1 MGKLAHTSCYL
12 VGPVEHDS
20 LFGRDWRETISKH
33 LLEIGVKVYNPLDR
47 PKWMSHIEPFIP
59 PSASRREILSLIEN
73 DDTDYIESQRL
84 VRAICLRYIST
95 CDFIF
100 CYLPDTK
107 TFGTTE
113 ELVIAS
119 NYQKPII
126 AVCPDGI
133 PSLWVWDLFD
143 NAGARVFE
151 DLDQSI
157 SHLYDINSGS
167 IMIDA
172 LRWIFLGDI
181 YEPELFRISRRV
193 RG

>member
-12 VGPVEHDS
+12 VGPIEHDS
-20 LFGRDWRETISKH
+20 RFGRDWRDVVSNPLKS
-33 LLEIGVKVYNPLDR
+33 LGVKIFNPLDR
-47 PKWMSHIEPFIP
+47 PAWMSHIEPHVP
-59 PSASRREILSLIEN
+59 PTIGRQDILDRIKNGE
-73 DDTDYIESQRL
+73 DEFAEAQRL
-84 VRAICLRYIST
+84 VRAICLRYISS

-100 CYLPDTK
+100 CYLSNTK

-126 AVCPDGI
+126 AVCPDGV
-133 PSLWVWDLFD
+133 PSLWIWDLFD
-143 NAGARVFE
+143 NAGAKVFNDIE
-151 DLDQSI
+151 ESLTY
-157 SHLYDINSGS
+157 LYDIDSGS
-167 IMIDA
+167 IELDA
-172 LRWIFLGDI
+172 LRWIFLGDV